1 MGAFK
6 KTESIQG
13 KWKSLQCVEEGLVDT
28 ETGEIID
35 IYEILKKQYGDKEF
49 SLTTSYKSDTD
60 LN

>member
-13 KWKSLQCVEEGLVDT
+13 KWKSLQCVEEGLADT